1 MANGMQS
8 TINSIA
14 EVREQAAFSDGA
26 EAAFKALR
34 EIYDMPME
42 ERYFLFGGAGLPNI
56 VHEQTPEYIFDVLNH
71 KDELLAQRLQIGD
84 VINGRFGHNIIVTWV
99 DKDQI
104 HFDGIWDDG
113 PNRGRV
119 LSNRTL
125 KDLEAQKDT
134 SYDKQ
139 DVYCLKVDKYEW
151 E

>member
-1 MANGMQS
+1 MATGIQLTVN
-8 TINSIA
+8 

-34 EIYDMPME
+34 EIYDMPQN
-42 ERYFLFGGAGLPNI
+42 ERYFLFGGAGLPNL
-56 VHEQTPEYIFDVLNH
+56 VHEQTPEYVFDILNH

-84 VINGRFGHNIIVTWV
+84 VIHNSAGHNIIVTWV

-113 PNRGRV
+113 PKRGRTI
-119 LSNRTL
+119 SNRTL
-125 KDLEAQKDT
+125 KELNACKDIN
-134 SYDKQ
+134 YDKQ
-139 DVYCLKVDKYEW
+139 DIYCLNVDKYTW